1 MNFLGLLGIS
11 SGFWLNLVLGLCEK
25 GQSYQEVSG
34 EEHC

>member
-1 MNFLGLLGIS
+1 MGFGFLIS
-11 SGFWLNLVLGLCEK
+11 FRLNLVLGLCEK